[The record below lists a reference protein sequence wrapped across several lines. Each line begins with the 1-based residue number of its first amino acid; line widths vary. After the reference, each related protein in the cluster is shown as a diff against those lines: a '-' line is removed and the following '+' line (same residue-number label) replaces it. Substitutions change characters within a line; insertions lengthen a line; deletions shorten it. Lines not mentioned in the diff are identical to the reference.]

1 MAAATV
7 PPVGH
12 SIFLLLL
19 QMAVLLLAARL
30 GAELCRRMAL
40 PAVLGE
46 LAAGIVLGPSVLG
59 SVAPQLFSQLFPP
72 NPGQFLLLDAVGTL
86 GMVLLMLLTGLE
98 TDLRLLRNLGRAAL
112 IASTMGMVFPFAT
125 GFGLGLFMP
134 ESYLAQPD
142 RRILFSLFLAT
153 AMAISAMPVIA
164 KILHDLDLTR
174 RNIGVVILS
183 AGVVDDTAGWL
194 VLSVIAGLASHG
206 QVRLGQLLFT
216 LLLTGAF
223 VAVAGFVLYPAARK
237 LIALTRRFRTPDSD
251 LVVLIVVTLLCGAAT
266 EWIGIHA
273 IFGAFI
279 AGTLFRQVAELSTDA
294 VRRLES
300 FVYAVLAPVFFA
312 TVGLKVNLLSL
323 ESWSV
328 LGLVLTI
335 ACLGKLIGC
344 TVGSIWGGLR
354 FWEGLSIAVAMNA
367 RGAMELVVA
376 TIGLSMGILNQQ
388 MFSIIVM
395 VAIVTTFM
403 APVGLRLTMRKVRM
417 TEDEQKRIL
426 VESSKGA
433 FDPARVRVL
442 VPTMGGPNVTGAILL
457 AAGLSQRSVHAVEVL
472 SVKAPTSL
480 LDRFLRL
487 FDPSRRRE
495 EETDRP
501 SGLQRTLTTAG
512 LTPTVRE
519 VNHSDVAAAIVQ
531 EAQKGFDLI
540 VLGASSHGRWLG
552 GAVLEDVVRRAPC
565 HVCIVKTRGE
575 EQKYSRILAC
585 FDGGVF
591 SRVAVEFAVRYAD
604 VAQAALTV
612 AVLGPLPGSQPGEA
626 EESANGIDDEALRRI
641 TPIFSTVQQ
650 RPRVLQLSADL
661 YEGALANEAAS
672 GAYDL
677 VVIGAEN
684 RAIQHRLYFG
694 ADNERLLRS
703 APVTVALVVPS
714 VGLLH

>member
-1 MAAATV
+1 MAAALV
-7 PPVGH
+7 PPAGH

-19 QMAVLLLAARL
+19 QMAVLLLVARM
-30 GAELCRRMAL
+30 GAELCRRMSL
-40 PAVLGE
+40 PTVLGE
-46 LAAGIVLGPSVLG
+46 LSAGIVLGPSVLG
-59 SVAPQLFSQLFPP
+59 AFAPQVFSRLFPP

-86 GMVLLMLLTGLE
+86 GMVLLLLLTGIE

-112 IASTMGMVFPFAT
+112 IASTMGMLFPFAT

-134 ESYLAQPD
+134 DAYLAQPD

-216 LLLTGAF
+216 LLLT
-223 VAVAGFVLYPAARK
+223 AGFVAAVGFVIYPASRR
-237 LIALTRRFRTPDSD
+237 LIAITRRFRTPDSD

-279 AGTLFRQVAELSTDA
+279 AGTLFRQVPELSTDT

-300 FVYAVLAPVFFA
+300 FVFAILAPVFFA
-312 TVGLKVNLLSL
+312 TVGLKVNLGSI
-323 ESWSV
+323 ESGKV
-328 LGLVLTI
+328 LALVLTI
-335 ACLGKLIGC
+335 ACLGKLVGC
-344 TVGSIWGGLR
+344 TLGSIWGGLR

-395 VAIVTTFM
+395 VAVVTTFM

-417 TEDEQKRIL
+417 TEDEQKRML
-426 VESSKGA
+426 AESSKGA

-442 VPTMGGPNVTGAILL
+442 VPTLGGPNVTGAILL
-457 AAGLSQRSVHAVEVL
+457 AAGISQRSAHPVEVL

-480 LDRFLRL
+480 LDRVLRL
-487 FDPSRRRE
+487 FDPSRRQE
-495 EETDRP
+495 DTDRP
-501 SGLQRTLTTAG
+501 SALHRTISTAG
-512 LTPTVRE
+512 LRSSVRE
-519 VNHSDVAAAIVQ
+519 VNHSDVAVAIVQ
-531 EAQKGFDLI
+531 EARKGFDLI

-552 GAVLEDVVRRAPC
+552 GAVLEDVVRQAPC

-575 EQKYSRILAC
+575 EQKYQRILAC

-612 AVLGPLPGSQPGEA
+612 AVLGALPGGA
-626 EESANGIDDEALRRI
+626 AGDTEESSSGIDDEALRRI
-641 TPIFSTVQQ
+641 TPILSTVER
-650 RPRVLQLSADL
+650 RPRLLQLSADL

-684 RAIQHRLYFG
+684 RAIQNRLYFG